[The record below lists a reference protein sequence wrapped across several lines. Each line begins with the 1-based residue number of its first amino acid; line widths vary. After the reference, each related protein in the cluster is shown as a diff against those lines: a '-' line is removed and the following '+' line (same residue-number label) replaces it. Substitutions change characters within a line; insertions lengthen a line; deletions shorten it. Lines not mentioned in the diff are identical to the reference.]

1 MLVICIHMLW
11 TSQVAQWVRN
21 LPEMQEMQE
30 IQAPSLSLK
39 DPLEESMAT
48 HNQYS

>member
-1 MLVICIHMLW
+1 MLW
-11 TSQVAQWVRN
+11 TSQVGQWVRN
-21 LPEMQEMQE
+21 LPEMQE
-30 IQAPSLSLK
+30 IQAPYLSLE